1 MRITLARALYIRHI
15 VEGITE
21 LAFLIGAM
29 RRPVQPIHLGIL
41 AGNAFGERIVFVVLV
56 ISASKKNN
64 LVLLAATVILA
75 FLLPFSS
82 FFGHDSFLYHPN
94 QATTLRARDRTSNSL
109 HCRESTSPSTIT
121 STGASNLNSTRR
133 TALHSASGC

>member
-15 VEGITE
+15 VEGSTE

-29 RRPVQPIHLGIL
+29 RTPVQPIHLGIL

-56 ISASKKNN
+56 ISASKKRADKKSQNNDVKNN

-82 FFGHDSFLYHPN
+82 FFGHDSF
-94 QATTLRARDRTSNSL
+94 
-109 HCRESTSPSTIT
+109 
-121 STGASNLNSTRR
+121 
-133 TALHSASGC
+133 